1 VGSFFSCYHNYN
13 NGRFGFVLFI
23 AAIRTIGGGIYLR
36 FFSRCSD
43 EEEQQVFD
51 KG

>member
-1 VGSFFSCYHNYN
+1 MKGLGLFFLTAISIVDGGINLHFFSW
-13 NGRFGFVLFI
+13 
-23 AAIRTIGGGIYLR
+23 
-36 FFSRCSD
+36 CSD